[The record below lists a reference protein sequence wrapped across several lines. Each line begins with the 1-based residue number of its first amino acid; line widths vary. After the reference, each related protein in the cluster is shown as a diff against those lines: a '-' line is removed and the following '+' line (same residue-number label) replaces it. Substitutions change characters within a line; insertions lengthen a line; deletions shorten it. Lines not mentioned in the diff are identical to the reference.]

1 MLNRLVAAVGLACA
15 AAAATAADV
24 TISAAAS
31 LNNAFR
37 ELAGAWETA
46 HPGDKVLLNFAAS
59 DTLVQ
64 QAAKGAPVD
73 VLATADEDSM
83 DKAEAQ
89 KLLAA
94 GSRRVFARNSLVL
107 IAPSASMLAVRELN
121 ELRQPAVRRLATGNP
136 ASVPVGRYTREA
148 LEKAGV
154 WAGIEDR
161 FVFAASVRQ
170 GLDYVARGE
179 VDVGFVYATDVAAQ
193 VGKVKVLMP
202 VPTATPI
209 RYPLAVLAAA
219 PNAEGGRQFAAFV
232 LSTQGQ
238 AILAKYGFGRP

>member
-15 AAAATAADV
+15 AAGATAADV
-24 TISAAAS
+24 TVSAAAS

-37 ELAGAWETA
+37 ELAGTWEAA

-83 DKAEAQ
+83 DKAEVQ

-107 IAPSASMLAVRELN
+107 IAPSASTLAVRELN

-154 WAGIEDR
+154 WASIEDR

-179 VDVGFVYATDVAAQ
+179 VDAGFVYATDVAAQ
-193 VGKVKVLMP
+193 MRKVRVLMP
-202 VPTATPI
+202 VPTAMPI
-209 RYPLAVLAAA
+209 RYPLAVLGAA
-219 PNAEGGRQFAAFV
+219 PNAEGARQFAAFV